1 MGRRKRGS
9 LSPDEI
15 LAVSLE
21 IIQKEGLA
29 KLSMRRIASVL
40 KCSVAS
46 PYAYFENREEIIKEL
61 ILSGERKLTSDL
73 KNARDATTDTD
84 AYGRLIAV
92 AHTYWN
98 FAVENKELHKLMVNQ
113 RGGFIRTV
121 FGSLPTSYRVY
132 LDTVRSVFKSKNIS
146 TRHLKYSS
154 VARTMWAW
162 IYGLIVLEMND
173 MLKVKKDEDIIKEG
187 VELFRISLSK
197 L

>member
-1 MGRRKRGS
+1 MS
-9 LSPDEI
+9 SDEI
-15 LAVSLE
+15 LTVSLK
-21 IIQKEGLA
+21 IIQKEGLE

-61 ILSGERKLTSDL
+61 ILSGERKLTMDL
-73 KNARDATTDTD
+73 KNAREAITSEDVYA
-84 AYGRLIAV
+84 RLIAV

-113 RGGFIRTV
+113 RGGFLSTV

-132 LDTVRSVFKSKNIS
+132 LDTVRSLFKAKEIS
-146 TRHLKYSS
+146 TRNLKYSA

-162 IYGLIVLEMND
+162 IYGLIVLEMNG
-173 MLKVKKDEDIIKEG
+173 MIKVKKDQDIIKEG
-187 VELFRISLSK
+187 VELFKISLSK